1 LFHIMGALVEFER
14 QLISERTRAGLQAA
28 KARGRVGGRRPALSV
43 GQQAL
48 LRQFY
53 DQRQHTIAQIAS
65 MLGVSRP
72 TVYRYLGGESP

>member
-1 LFHIMGALVEFER
+1 MSTCQGALAEFER

-28 KARGRVGGRRPALSV
+28 RAGGRRPALSAD
-43 GQQAL
+43 QQAL
-48 LRQFY
+48 LRQLY

-72 TVYRYLGGESP
+72 TVYRYLGAESP